1 MADLKFSY
9 SEVKNKINAAK
20 TYNQIK
26 KDIRKLSEKKGDNEE
41 ENSKRNT
48 RPLSEAKKNEKR
60 AQRNQKT
67 QIDELVDIST
77 AANRKPRN
85 TIEYLKKVFAK
96 TISNCKPKISEILTK
111 EAIDAIGCG
120 QDQTYQSNQILYIK
134 VRSVDLFNML
144 KLNPNT
150 DENKILYEKYGI
162 LVGSVPFAMN
172 KELWNRLQQPNVS
185 FSNQYGVFYQG
196 ASKQDLFDIDYTNFD
211 GNGNAGDFFRI
222 KLIPR
227 QGINNIQEAITDYY
241 ASLDLLDFNNVVARL
256 MDILTGFLQIQI
268 GSGDLQIGDMKKF
281 EIMLQRMLGLCF
293 DENQEI
299 DVMGTAKTSE
309 LDNID
314 DSFFEFTSVD
324 LSEIEE
330 TISNIHEGVIKFVD
344 CDNVTLP
351 VIPSNVTE
359 AINQFVFV
367 PDQTVE
373 ETINNAIS
381 AVVPQN
387 NENGFGI
394 KISFDKNLLKSIP
407 KGLFYALFSPKVLL
421 PIAIFLK
428 ALGNSVFDIIDSLMS
443 FAIKMVTLVSNIIT
457 QIGAIFVEELFKII
471 KADIQSLIQALILDI
486 TNEKNE
492 TRLRVILRLIELLTT
507 VARLIKDYR
516 QCKSV
521 VDELLAL
528 LKIVGGFFGN
538 TIPKPLLIATKLLGG
553 FSASRAFVNVIEEY
567 QKLGLPTGPMPD
579 GSANLGLVSVFGQ
592 LKGAKKE
599 DDENG
604 KVEALTDFGV
614 YLPNGQVL
622 PMTSTGKKL

>member
-9 SEVKNKINAAK
+9 SEVKSKINAAK

-26 KDIRKLSEKKGDNEE
+26 KDIRKLSDKKGDNEE
-41 ENSKRNT
+41 ENTKNNT
-48 RPLSEAKKNEKR
+48 RPLSESKKNKNR
-60 AQRNQKT
+60 SQRNQKT
-67 QIDELVDIST
+67 QIDELIDISS
-77 AANRKPRN
+77 ASQRKPRN
-85 TIEYLKKVFAK
+85 TIEYLKKVFSK
-96 TISNCKPKISEILTK
+96 TIANCKPKISEILNT
-111 EAIDAIGCG
+111 EAVNAIGCS
-120 QDQTYQSNQILYIK
+120 QDQTYQPNQVLYIK
-134 VRSVDLFNML
+134 VRSIDLFGML

-162 LVGSVPFAMN
+162 NVGSVPFAMN
-172 KELWNRLQQPNVS
+172 KELYDRLQQPNVS
-185 FSNQYGVFYQG
+185 FSTQYGVFYQG
-196 ASKQDLFDIDYTNFD
+196 ASKQDLFDIEYTTTDGSGNF
-211 GNGNAGDFFRI
+211 GDFYKI
-222 KLIPR
+222 TLKPR
-227 QGINNIQEAITDYY
+227 QGVNNIQEAIKDYY
-241 ASLDLLDFNNVVARL
+241 ASLDILDFNNVVARL

-268 GSGDLQIGDMKKF
+268 GSGDLQISDMKKF
-281 EIMLQRMLGLCF
+281 EIILQRMLGLCF
-293 DENQEI
+293 DENKEI
-299 DVMGTAKTSE
+299 DVMGASKTSE
-309 LDNID
+309 LDNFD
-314 DSFFEFTSVD
+314 DSFFQFTSID
-324 LSEIEE
+324 LTEIQE

-344 CDNVTLP
+344 CDNIILP
-351 VIPSNVTE
+351 VVPSNVTE

-387 NENGFGI
+387 NEDGFGI
-394 KISFDKNLLKSIP
+394 KINFDKNLLKTIP
-407 KGLFYALFSPKVLL
+407 KALLYALWSPKIIL

-443 FAIKMVTLVSNIIT
+443 FVQKMATLVSNIIS

-471 KADIQSLIQALILDI
+471 KADIQSLIQALILDV
-486 TNEKNE
+486 TSEKNE
-492 TRLRVILRLIELLTT
+492 TRTRVILRLIELLLT
-507 VARLIKDYR
+507 VARLVKDYR

-579 GSANLGLVSVFGQ
+579 GSANLGLISVFGQ
-592 LKGAKKE
+592 LKGTKKE

-604 KVEALTDFGV
+604 KVESLSDFGV
-614 YLPNGQVL
+614 WLPNGQVL
-622 PMTSTGKKL
+622 PLTVTGKKL

>member
-1 MADLKFSY
+1 M
-9 SEVKNKINAAK
+9 
-20 TYNQIK
+20 
-26 KDIRKLSEKKGDNEE
+26 
-41 ENSKRNT
+41 
-48 RPLSEAKKNEKR
+48 
-60 AQRNQKT
+60 
-67 QIDELVDIST
+67 
-77 AANRKPRN
+77 
-85 TIEYLKKVFAK
+85 
-96 TISNCKPKISEILTK
+96 
-111 EAIDAIGCG
+111 
-120 QDQTYQSNQILYIK
+120 
-134 VRSVDLFNML
+134 
-144 KLNPNT
+144 
-150 DENKILYEKYGI
+150 
-162 LVGSVPFAMN
+162 
-172 KELWNRLQQPNVS
+172 
-185 FSNQYGVFYQG
+185 
-196 ASKQDLFDIDYTNFD
+196 
-211 GNGNAGDFFRI
+211 
-222 KLIPR
+222 
-227 QGINNIQEAITDYY
+227 
-241 ASLDLLDFNNVVARL
+241 
-256 MDILTGFLQIQI
+256 
-268 GSGDLQIGDMKKF
+268 
-281 EIMLQRMLGLCF
+281 
-293 DENQEI
+293 
-299 DVMGTAKTSE
+299 
-309 LDNID
+309 
-314 DSFFEFTSVD
+314 
-324 LSEIEE
+324 
-330 TISNIHEGVIKFVD
+330 
-344 CDNVTLP
+344 
-351 VIPSNVTE
+351 
-359 AINQFVFV
+359 
-367 PDQTVE
+367 
-373 ETINNAIS
+373 
-381 AVVPQN
+381 VPQN

-407 KGLFYALFSPKVLL
+407 KALFYALFSPKVLL

-443 FAIKMVTLVSNIIT
+443 FAIKMVTLVSNIIS

-471 KADIQSLIQALILDI
+471 KADIQSLIQSLILDI

>member
-120 QDQTYQSNQILYIK
+120 QDQTYQPNQILYIK

-150 DENKILYEKYGI
+150 EENKILYEKYGI
-162 LVGSVPFAMN
+162 SVGSVPFAMN

>member
-9 SEVKNKINAAK
+9 SEVKTKINAAK

-26 KDIRKLSEKKGDNEE
+26 KDIRKLSDKKGDNEE
-41 ENSKRNT
+41 ENSKKNT
-48 RPLSEAKKNEKR
+48 RSLSEAKKNKNR
-60 AQRNQKT
+60 SQRNQKT

-77 AANRKPRN
+77 ASNSKPRN
-85 TIEYLKKVFAK
+85 TIEYLKKVFAR
-96 TISNCKPKISEILTK
+96 TISNCKPKLFEILTK
-111 EAIDAIGCG
+111 EAVNAIGCG

-144 KLNPNT
+144 KLNPST

-162 LVGSVPFAMN
+162 NVGSVPFAMN
-172 KELWNRLQQPNVS
+172 KELWNRLQQPNVP
-185 FSNQYGVFYQG
+185 FSTEYGVFYQG
-196 ASKQDLFDIDYTNFD
+196 ASKQDLFDIEYTNFD
-211 GNGNAGDFFRI
+211 GNGNAGDFFKV

-227 QGINNIQEAITDYY
+227 QGINNIQEALQDYY
-241 ASLDLLDFNNVVARL
+241 ASLDILDFNNVVARL

-281 EIMLQRMLGLCF
+281 EIILQRMLGLCF

-299 DVMGTAKTSE
+299 DVMGASKTSE
-309 LDNID
+309 LDNFD
-314 DSFFEFTSVD
+314 DSFFQFTSID
-324 LSEIEE
+324 ISEIEE
-330 TISNIHEGVIKFVD
+330 TISNIHQGIINFVD

-351 VIPSNVTE
+351 VVPSLVTE

-367 PDQTVE
+367 PDQTVD
-373 ETINNAIS
+373 ETINNAVS
-381 AVVPQN
+381 AVIPQN

-394 KISFDKNLLKSIP
+394 KISFDKDLLKTIP
-407 KGLFYALFSPKVLL
+407 KAIFYALFSPKVIL

-443 FAIKMVTLVSNIIT
+443 FAIKMATLVSNIISE
-457 QIGAIFVEELFKII
+457 IGAIFVKELFKII
-471 KADIQSLIQALILDI
+471 KADIQSLIQALILDV

-492 TRLRVILRLIELLTT
+492 TRTRVILRLIELLTT

-521 VDELLAL
+521 VDEILAL

-567 QKLGLPTGPMPD
+567 QKLGLPTGAMPD